1 MVKRATIHVSS
12 RTKMNHPKKWRVR
25 IITKDKKGNKKKT
38 TNTTNTRF
46 YNQVTLAG
54 EAGCNIVLAKL
65 LFWLFTLQ
73 QDCSRRSVVTCCKS
87 CFSCFRYSAGSI
99 EEFRPREALL
109 HVVKVVLVV
118 FPTQQAAS
126 KQHDTTLSIH
136 LRCPSVPRMKQKTN
150 SYE

>member
-12 RTKMNHPKKWRVR
+12 RTKKNHPKNGGLRGIKRKQQ
-25 IITKDKKGNKKKT
+25 IQPIQDFTTKLPLQEK
-38 TNTTNTRF
+38 
-46 YNQVTLAG
+46 QVAH
-54 EAGCNIVLAKL
+54 VLAKL
-65 LFWLFTLQ
+65 LFRLFTLQ

-126 KQHDTTLSIH
+126 KQYDTTLSIH

>member
-12 RTKMNHPKKWRVR
+12 RTKKNHPKTLRNQ
-25 IITKDKKGNKKKT
+25 GNKKKT
-38 TNTTNTRF
+38 TNTTYTRF
-46 YNQVTLAG
+46 YNQVTFAG
-54 EAGCNIVLAKL
+54 KAGCNMSWRSCCFSCLPCSKH
-65 LFWLFTLQ
+65 
-73 QDCSRRSVVTCCKS
+73 CSRRSVVHRCKS
-87 CFSCFRYSAGSI
+87 CFSCFPYSAGSI

-136 LRCPSVPRMKQKTN
+136 LRCPSVPG
-150 SYE
+150 